1 MKNNFNI
8 FEQATGTTTGSTAT
22 TTGSTPTER
31 TRQQNVNSMY
41 CSVRNGVITN
51 KASQFRN
58 TLWSDYSSRFVVK
71 PEEIAAAEKACPGT
85 ATLVRLTPE
94 QISQKFIESAKTLG
108 IENPAMDVQTVQAVL
123 NILNPQQQAVTESK
137 IQISEEINKMKYLLG
152 YQRGKVIS
160 EQQSD
165 PQLKQLLSQLQTVL
179 KDKFNQAIGIDGNWG
194 NISQV
199 AFEDAVKSV
208 DISKR
213 RQADTQQTNAVQQ
226 AVDKSKV
233 DATALNVPQVPGIQQ
248 RPENVTPTASS
259 TPAEQDPLLNR
270 DQRRDR
276 QDLRRDQRRTRQDLR
291 TQQRA
296 EDELAAAQAGGE
308 VDPLLNRDQ
317 RRDRQDLRRDQ
328 RRTRQDLRT
337 QQRDQRQ

>member
-1 MKNNFNI
+1 MDTQQVLKSLIKNFRLNLNNQIFIINKIIFMKIKSNI
-8 FEQATGTTTGSTAT
+8 VEQDTGSTAT
-22 TTGSTPTER
+22 TTRSTATER
-31 TRQQNVNSMY
+31 TRQQNVNSIY

-58 TLWSDYSSRFVVK
+58 TLWSDYTSRFIIK

-108 IENPAMDVQTVQAVL
+108 IENPGMDVQTVQAVL
-123 NILNPQQQAVTESK
+123 NILNPQQAVTESK
-137 IQISEEINKMKYLLG
+137 IYISEEINKMKYLLG

-160 EQQSD
+160 EQQSN

-208 DISKR
+208 DITKR
-213 RQADTQQTNAVQQ
+213 RQADTQQTGA
-226 AVDKSKV
+226 
-233 DATALNVPQVPGIQQ
+233 IQQ
-248 RPENVTPTASS
+248 LPQNVTPTS
-259 TPAEQDPLLNR
+259 TEQDPLLNR

-296 EDELAAAQAGGE
+296 EDELAAAQVGGQ

>member
-1 MKNNFNI
+1 MKIKSNI
-8 FEQATGTTTGSTAT
+8 VEQDTGSTAT
-22 TTGSTPTER
+22 TTRSTATER
-31 TRQQNVNSMY
+31 TRQQNVNSIY

-58 TLWSDYSSRFVVK
+58 TLWSDYTSRFIIK

-108 IENPAMDVQTVQAVL
+108 IENPGMDVQTVQAVL
-123 NILNPQQQAVTESK
+123 NILNPQQAVTESK
-137 IQISEEINKMKYLLG
+137 IYISEEINKMKYLLG

-160 EQQSD
+160 EQQSN

-208 DISKR
+208 DITKR
-213 RQADTQQTNAVQQ
+213 RQADTQQTGAIQQ

-248 RPENVTPTASS
+248 LPQNVTPTS
-259 TPAEQDPLLNR
+259 TEQDPLLNR

-296 EDELAAAQAGGE
+296 EDELAAAQVGGQ

>member
-1 MKNNFNI
+1 MRNKTNI
-8 FEQATGTTTGSTAT
+8 FEQATGSTAT
-22 TTGSTPTER
+22 TTGSTATER

-208 DISKR
+208 DITKR
-213 RQADTQQTNAVQQ
+213 RQADTQQTNAIQQ

>member
-1 MKNNFNI
+1 MRNKTNI
-8 FEQATGTTTGSTAT
+8 FEQATGSTAT
-22 TTGSTPTER
+22 TTGSTATER

-58 TLWSDYSSRFVVK
+58 TLWSDYTSKFIVK

-108 IENPAMDVQTVQAVL
+108 IENPGMDVQTVQAVL
-123 NILNPQQQAVTESK
+123 NILNPQQAVTESK
-137 IQISEEINKMKYLLG
+137 IYISEEINKMKYLLG

-160 EQQSD
+160 EQQSN

-208 DISKR
+208 DITKR
-213 RQADTQQTNAVQQ
+213 RQADTQQTGAIQQ

-248 RPENVTPTASS
+248 RPQNVTPTS
-259 TPAEQDPLLNR
+259 TEQDPLLNR

-296 EDELAAAQAGGE
+296 EDELAATQTGGQ

-317 RRDRQDLRRDQ
+317 RRDTQDLRRDQ